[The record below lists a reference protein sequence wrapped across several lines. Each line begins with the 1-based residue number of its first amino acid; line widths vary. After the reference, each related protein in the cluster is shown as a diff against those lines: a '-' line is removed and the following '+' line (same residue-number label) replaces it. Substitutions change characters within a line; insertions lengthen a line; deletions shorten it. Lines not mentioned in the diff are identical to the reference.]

1 MRTGGSLPARP
12 RRAVGVAIVHALPGR
27 YRLADPRL
35 RRAPERAEAARL
47 ALLGVP
53 GVTQASA
60 SAVTGTALVRCAA
73 SVTASRLRA
82 VLGAALGDPPRARSL
97 SAAARAQPC
106 EEPHAWH
113 AMPAEAA
120 AAALG
125 CAPKRGLPPA
135 EAAARLAAGGPNLL
149 ARTEGRSATAIFAEQ
164 LTSVPVA
171 LLGASAVVSIA
182 TGGLADAVAIGA
194 VVLLNAGI
202 ATATERSAE
211 RTIRGLSEVTPAPVP
226 AMRGGKRMLLPVA
239 ALVPGDLILLEPG
252 ILVPADARL
261 IAATDLTVNESALTG
276 ESLPVTKDAAARV
289 PVEAPLGERHG
300 MVFRGTGVTGGS
312 GLAIVTAT
320 GAATEIGRI
329 QALLGAVRPPQT
341 PIERQLGEV
350 GRELMLVNGVICAA
364 VGGIGLLRGQPW
376 PEMLRSAISLA
387 VAAVPEGLPAVAT
400 TTLALGIQ
408 DMRHRQILVRRLDA
422 VETLGAVEV
431 VCLDKTG
438 TLTANRMATAALHL
452 DGTLLAPAMFAGAHR
467 GVAAALLETATLCSD
482 VEEAADGLAGSPT
495 ETALVR
501 AAQELGLD
509 LARLR
514 ACWPREKAVSR
525 AEGRKRMTTLHRGR
539 GGALLAMKGDPA
551 EVLALC
557 TKRLTM
563 SGEATLDAKAR
574 EAIMAANDRMAGQA
588 LRVLGVARRQGGG
601 DPQDEEGLTWLGLAG
616 LADPL
621 RPGAAAAIHA
631 LHVAGIRT
639 MMITG
644 DQSATAYAIAKELGL
659 PRDGEVRVLEAGA
672 LRDLPPEALAALAP
686 QADVFARVS
695 PSNKLQIVRA
705 LQASGRIVAMTGDGI
720 NDGPALRAAEIGI
733 AMGGAGT
740 DVAREVADIVLA
752 TDDLGGLIDAIE
764 LGRATYANIRKVLRY
779 LVGTNASET
788 MVMLGAAIVGLP
800 APLTPMQLLW
810 LNLVSDP
817 LPALALGLEA
827 PEPDVLEQL
836 PHDPRAPILSPTD
849 FRRLLREGAVIGGAA
864 LASTFG
870 APPAATFHGLTLAQ
884 LAHAFLC
891 RSETHGLF
899 DRDGPPMNARLV
911 GAIGICLALQAAAQ
925 GVGPLRRLLGL
936 GPLGPAGFAATA
948 ATALVPLAVNGIIS
962 AASQRRRQQERPN
975 A

>member
-1 MRTGGSLPARP
+1 MTARRP
-12 RRAVGVAIVHALPGR
+12 RLASDRKRGAAVVHALPGR

-35 RRAPERAEAARL
+35 RNAPDRAEAARL

-53 GVTQASA
+53 GVTQASV
-60 SAVTGTALVRCAA
+60 SAITGTALVRCAT
-73 SVTASRLRA
+73 SVAPARLCT
-82 VLGAALGDPPRARSL
+82 VLGTALGDPPRARSL
-97 SAAARAQPC
+97 SAAAMPDAAA
-106 EEPHAWH
+106 EPHAWH
-113 AMPAEAA
+113 AMPAAA
-120 AAALG
+120 VAAALG

-149 ARTEGRSATAIFAEQ
+149 ARAEARSAAAIFAEQ

-171 LLGASAVVSIA
+171 LLGASAAVSIA
-182 TGGLADAVAIGA
+182 TGGLADAAAIGA

-211 RTIRGLSEVTPAPVP
+211 RTIRGLSDTAPAPVP
-226 AMRGGKRMLLPVA
+226 AMRGGKRILLPVA
-239 ALVPGDLILLEPG
+239 GLVPGDLILLEPG
-252 ILVPADARL
+252 VLVPADARL

-276 ESLPVTKDAAARV
+276 ESLPVAKDAGASI
-289 PVEAPLGERHG
+289 PVEAPLAERRS

-312 GLAIVTAT
+312 GIAVVTAT

-329 QALLGAVRPPQT
+329 QALLGDVRPPQT

-350 GRELMLVNGVICAA
+350 GRELVLVNGAICAA
-364 VGGIGLLRGQPW
+364 VGAIGLLRGQPW

-408 DMRHRQILVRRLDA
+408 DMRDRQILVRRLDA

-438 TLTANRMATAALHL
+438 TLTVNRMETAALHV
-452 DGTLLAPAMFAGAHR
+452 DGALATPATLTGGRRA
-467 GVAAALLETATLCSD
+467 VAAALLEAATLCSD
-482 VEEAADGLAGSPT
+482 VTEVDGALAGSPT

-501 AAQELGLD
+501 AAQELGLG
-509 LARLR
+509 LAALR
-514 ACWPREKAVSR
+514 ARWPRKAAVPR
-525 AEGRKRMTTLHRGR
+525 AEGRKRMATLHRARGR
-539 GGALLAMKGDPA
+539 ALLAVKGDPA
-551 EVLALC
+551 EVLARC
-557 TKRLTM
+557 TTRLAA
-563 SGEATLDAKAR
+563 SGEVPLDAAAR
-574 EAIMAANDRMAGQA
+574 RAIIAANDRMAAQA
-588 LRVLGVARRQGGG
+588 LRVLGVARRMGGG
-601 DPQDEEGLTWLGLAG
+601 DPRDEQGLTWLGLAG

-621 RPGAAAAIHA
+621 RPGAAQAIRD

-644 DQSATAYAIAKELGL
+644 DQSATAYAIAKQLGL
-659 PRDGEVRVLEAGA
+659 PREGEVRVLEAGA
-672 LRDLPPEALAALAP
+672 LRDLAPDALAALAP

-752 TDDLGGLIDAIE
+752 TDELGGLLEAIR

-788 MVMLGAAIVGLP
+788 MLMLGAALAGRP
-800 APLTPMQLLW
+800 APLSPMQLLW
-810 LNLVSDP
+810 LNLISDP

-827 PEPDVLEQL
+827 PEPDVLERL
-836 PHDPRAPILSPTD
+836 PHDPRAPILSRAD
-849 FRRLLREGAVIGGAA
+849 FRRLLREGAVMGGAA

-870 APPAATFHGLTLAQ
+870 APQGATFHGLTLAQ

-891 RSETHGLF
+891 RSETHGLL
-899 DRDGPPMNARLV
+899 DPGRPPMNAKLA
-911 GAIGICLALQAAAQ
+911 GAIGICLALQGAAQ

-936 GPLGPAGFAATA
+936 GPLGPGGVAAA
-948 ATALVPLAVNGIIS
+948 AAVALAPLLVNGVIS
-962 AASQRRRQQERPN
+962 AASQRRQQEKPH

>member
-1 MRTGGSLPARP
+1 
-12 RRAVGVAIVHALPGR
+12 
-27 YRLADPRL
+27 
-35 RRAPERAEAARL
+35 
-47 ALLGVP
+47 
-53 GVTQASA
+53 
-60 SAVTGTALVRCAA
+60 
-73 SVTASRLRA
+73 
-82 VLGAALGDPPRARSL
+82 
-97 SAAARAQPC
+97 
-106 EEPHAWH
+106 
-113 AMPAEAA
+113 
-120 AAALG
+120 
-125 CAPKRGLPPA
+125 
-135 EAAARLAAGGPNLL
+135 
-149 ARTEGRSATAIFAEQ
+149 
-164 LTSVPVA
+164 
-171 LLGASAVVSIA
+171 
-182 TGGLADAVAIGA
+182 
-194 VVLLNAGI
+194 
-202 ATATERSAE
+202 
-211 RTIRGLSEVTPAPVP
+211 
-226 AMRGGKRMLLPVA
+226 
-239 ALVPGDLILLEPG
+239 VPGDLILLEPG

-261 IAATDLTVNESALTG
+261 LAATDLTVNESALTG
-276 ESLPVTKDAAARV
+276 ESLPVTKDATAHV
-289 PVEAPLGERHG
+289 PVEAPLAERRG

-329 QALLGAVRPPQT
+329 QALLGDVRPPQT

-350 GRELMLVNGVICAA
+350 GRELVLVNGVICAA

-400 TTLALGIQ
+400 TTLAVGIQ
-408 DMRHRQILVRRLDA
+408 DMRDKQILVRRLDA

-438 TLTANRMATAALHL
+438 TLTTNCMSTTVLHV
-452 DGTLLAPAMFAGAHR
+452 DGALLAPAALAGAQR
-467 GVAAALLETATLCSD
+467 GVAAALLEAATLCSD
-482 VEEAADGLAGSPT
+482 VEATAGGLAGSAT

-501 AAQELGLD
+501 AGQDLGVD
-509 LARLR
+509 LATLR
-514 ACWPREKAVSR
+514 ARWPTKQAVPR

-539 GGALLAMKGDPA
+539 GGALLAVKGDPA
-551 EVLALC
+551 EVLARC
-557 TKRLTM
+557 TKRLTA
-563 SGEATLDAKAR
+563 SGDAKLDGKAR
-574 EAIMAANDRMAGQA
+574 QAIIAANDGMAAQA

-601 DPQDEEGLTWLGLAG
+601 DPRDEQGLTWLGLAG

-621 RPGAAAAIHA
+621 RPGAAEAIHS

-733 AMGGAGT
+733 AMGGGGT

-752 TDDLGGLIDAIE
+752 TDDLGGLLDAIG

-779 LVGTNASET
+779 LVGTNTSET
-788 MVMLGAAIVGLP
+788 MLMLGAAVAGLP

-810 LNLVSDP
+810 LNLISDP
-817 LPALALGLEA
+817 LPALALGLEP
-827 PEPDVLEQL
+827 PEPDVLEQP
-836 PHDPRAPILSPTD
+836 PHDPRAPILSPAD
-849 FRRLLREGAVIGGAA
+849 FRHLLREGAVIGAAA
-864 LASTFG
+864 LVSTFG
-870 APPAATFHGLTLAQ
+870 TSPAATFHGLTLAQ

-891 RSETHGLF
+891 RSETHGLL
-899 DRDGPPMNARLV
+899 DSHRPPTNRKLV

-925 GVGPLRRLLGL
+925 GVGPLRRLLSL
-936 GPLGPAGFAATA
+936 GPLGPAGFAAAA
-948 ATALVPLAVNGIIS
+948 ATALAPLVVNGIIS
-962 AASQRRRQQERPN
+962 AASQRRQQERPD